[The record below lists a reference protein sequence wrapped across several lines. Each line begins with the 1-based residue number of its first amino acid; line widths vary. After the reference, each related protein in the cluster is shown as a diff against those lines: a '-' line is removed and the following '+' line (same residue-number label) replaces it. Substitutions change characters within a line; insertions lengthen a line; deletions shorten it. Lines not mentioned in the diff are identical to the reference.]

1 MLEMEGRMG
10 RVRLFLP
17 PPANIMTTV
26 RKAAELKSASV
37 QSLNPLQAFSRTP
50 VIAATLALI
59 ASGPAGAFTY
69 TVSNIGLYVN
79 NGARALA
86 VNNSGQMGGFS
97 TVGLTSTKN
106 AFVGSG
112 VPNVALTNLHNSG
125 GSLLGGFSG
134 SYAAGINESGQVVGQ
149 ALRTN
154 QTAYVPFISTAGGA
168 MTEVNPLGGT
178 VGGTARDINNNGVMV
193 GSGYV
198 AGNSATHAYTYDTTN
213 NSSIDIGSLISGSGN
228 SEAYAI
234 NDSGQVAGA
243 FFNAANTV
251 QRAFIYDVSGVTD
264 LGTLGGLQSAAI
276 GINGSGEVVGW
287 SLTAGNATH
296 GFIYNGI
303 TMTDIGTLNGGTTKA
318 QGINDSGQVV
328 GFSASANVYGQS
340 AFIYQDGVMTDLNT
354 LIDPASGMQ
363 IIDAYAVSNTGYIV
377 ASAYM
382 VGNPS
387 QGAAVLLAPLTLIPE
402 PSSLIMLVAGIA
414 GVVTRRRR

>member
-1 MLEMEGRMG
+1 MNSPSDSSVCKSGSVEMRRCAGNPIQGSGRTL
-10 RVRLFLP
+10 VL
-17 PPANIMTTV
+17 
-26 RKAAELKSASV
+26 
-37 QSLNPLQAFSRTP
+37 
-50 VIAATLALI
+50 AATLALI
-59 ASGPAGAFTY
+59 ASDPAAAFTY

-178 VGGTARDINNNGVMV
+178 AGSTARDINNNGVMV

-198 AGNSATHAYTYDTTN
+198 TGNTARHAYSFNSTT
-213 NSSIDIGSLISGSGN
+213 SSVTDIGLLIAASGN
-228 SEAYAI
+228 SEAYGI
-234 NDSGQVAGA
+234 NDAGQVAGA
-243 FFNAANTV
+243 YFNAANTL
-251 QRAFIYDVSGVTD
+251 QRAFLYGTSGVTD
-264 LGTLGGLQSAAI
+264 LGTLGGLQSVAL
-276 GINGSGEVVGW
+276 GINGSGKAVGW
-287 SLTAGNATH
+287 SLTAANATH
-296 GFIYNGI
+296 GFIYSGG

-328 GFSASANVYGQS
+328 GFSSSANVYGQS
-340 AFIYQDGVMTDLNT
+340 AFIYQNGVMTDLNT
-354 LIDPASGMQ
+354 LINPASGMQ
-363 IIDAYAVSNTGYIV
+363 IIDAYAISNTGYIV

-387 QGAAVLLAPLTLIPE
+387 
-402 PSSLIMLVAGIA
+402 
-414 GVVTRRRR
+414 

>member
-1 MLEMEGRMG
+1 MSDFPL
-10 RVRLFLP
+10 LP
-17 PPANIMTTV
+17 PITIMKNV
-26 RKAAELKSASV
+26 RESAALKSGFTI
-37 QSLNPLQAFSRTP
+37 PLQNLARTP
-50 VIAATLALI
+50 VVAATFALI

-69 TVSNIGLYVN
+69 NVSNIGLYVN

-97 TVGLTSTKN
+97 TAGLTSTKN

-112 VPNVALTNLHNSG
+112 VPSVALTNLHNSG

-134 SYAAGINESGQVVGQ
+134 SYSAGINESGQVVGQ

-178 VGGTARDINNNGVMV
+178 AGGTARDINNNGVIV
-193 GSGYV
+193 GSGYLT
-198 AGNSATHAYTYDTTN
+198 GNTARHAYTYNSTT
-213 NSSIDIGSLISGSGN
+213 SSATDIGSLISASGT

-234 NDSGQVAGA
+234 NDAGQVAGS
-243 FFNAANTV
+243 FFNLANTL
-251 QRAFIYDVSGVTD
+251 QRAFLYGSSGVTD
-264 LGTLGGLQSAAI
+264 LGTLGGVQSAAL
-276 GINGSGEVVGW
+276 GINGSGTVVGW

-296 GFIYNGI
+296 GFIYSGG

-328 GFSASANVYGQS
+328 GFSASANPYGQS
-340 AFIYQDGVMTDLNT
+340 AFIYQNGVMTDLNT
-354 LIDPASGMQ
+354 LINPASGMQ

-382 VGNPS
+382 IGNPS

-402 PSSLIMLVAGIA
+402 PSCFILLSAGIA
-414 GVVTRRRR
+414 GFVTRRRR